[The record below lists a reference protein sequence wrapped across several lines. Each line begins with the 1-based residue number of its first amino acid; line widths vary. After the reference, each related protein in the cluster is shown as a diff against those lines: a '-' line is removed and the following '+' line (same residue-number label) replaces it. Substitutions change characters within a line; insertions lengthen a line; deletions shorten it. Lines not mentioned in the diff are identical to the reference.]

1 MNYSNMSSPSDND
14 IISARREDVI
24 QSYHSARAQN
34 YRRFLEGDD
43 KATAEYIFPNQK
55 EDAHNIVTLFYKHNR
70 YVISIQ
76 KKTKVGADGLM
87 IEIATLM
94 TTHVNNQFVVN
105 PANVRII
112 TGMSNAKWEEEM
124 INKAPTCFKGVIFHH
139 GKLQK
144 SDLTNLRN
152 ALIIIDEI
160 DTGNK
165 SEQVLH
171 TTLKEAGVL
180 DVDYMKEHN
189 IRFVFISATMIK
201 ELYDLYRWGDL
212 HEMYK
217 MTIPHEYIGHK
228 DFLDRGIIKE
238 FYPIN
243 TRDAAEDWIQED
255 ILDYYP
261 NEFRVHIIR
270 VTVKTV
276 NLVQDACI
284 RKGLIFKN
292 HTSDDRLT
300 PADEKELF
308 IDPLMQHVVVA
319 VKGLLR
325 RADLIPNRW
334 KLRIGATHELYTK
347 KVDNNVQVQGLPG
360 RISGYWR
367 SILDAGHKTGPH
379 RTSIK
384 AIQEYEKVYDNPF
397 GKNTYQSAGFKKRT
411 GKVSADSTMLS
422 AKHIQNLEA
431 VELPVVKE
439 DVVDIK
445 NYRIYSDMHTAREV
459 CTTLYQKFTKI
470 KENEEGFAITSHH
483 GESTVMSLHD
493 AVKLVPKCYGL
504 EEKRGRRLYLPC
516 YVDKKDNTTIRFV
529 VIIHPGLDESK
540 ILECDAKFTSLRL

>member
-1 MNYSNMSSPSDND
+1 M
-14 IISARREDVI
+14 
-24 QSYHSARAQN
+24 
-34 YRRFLEGDD
+34 
-43 KATAEYIFPNQK
+43 
-55 EDAHNIVTLFYKHNR
+55 FYKHNR

-94 TTHVNNQFVVN
+94 TTHVNNKFVVN

-112 TGMSNAKWEEEM
+112 TGMSNVKWEEEM
-124 INKAPTCFKGVIFHH
+124 IGKAPGCFKGIIFHH
-139 GKLQK
+139 GQLQK

-171 TTLKEAGVL
+171 TALKDAGVL

-228 DFLDRGIIKE
+228 DFLDRGIIQE
-238 FYPIN
+238 SYPIN
-243 TRDAAEDWIQED
+243 TRDAAEQWIQED
-255 ILDYYP
+255 ILDNFKDDY
-261 NEFRVHIIR
+261 RVNIIR
-270 VTVKTV
+270 VTAKTV

-300 PADEKELF
+300 PSDEKELF
-308 IDPLMQHVVVA
+308 IDSLSRHYVVA

-334 KLRIGATHELYTK
+334 KRRIGATHELHTK

-360 RISGYWR
+360 RLSGYWR

-384 AIQEYEKVYDNPF
+384 AIEEYEKNYLDPF
-397 GKNTYQSAGFKKRT
+397 GKNSYQSAGFKKNK
-411 GKVSADSTMLS
+411 GKVSSNSTMLS
-422 AKHIQNLEA
+422 AKNIKNLEA
-431 VELPVVKE
+431 VDIPSMKEEVDRNLYRIYADE
-439 DVVDIK
+439 DVVRKVFMILG
-445 NYRIYSDMHTAREV
+445 YRYDKT
-459 CTTLYQKFTKI
+459 
-470 KENEEGFAITSHH
+470 ENNAEGFKETS
-483 GESTVMSLHD
+483 MR
-493 AVKLVPKCYGL
+493 AVKRVVSLTEAVQHVPKAHG
-504 EEKRGRRLYLPC
+504 GGGGGAQSRRYYPC
-516 YVDKKDNTTIRFV
+516 YVDTSDNTTLRFV
-529 VIIHPGLDESK
+529 VIIEANIEKNK
-540 ILECDAKFTSLRL
+540 IDECDTTFMSLSL

>member
-1 MNYSNMSSPSDND
+1 
-14 IISARREDVI
+14 
-24 QSYHSARAQN
+24 
-34 YRRFLEGDD
+34 
-43 KATAEYIFPNQK
+43 
-55 EDAHNIVTLFYKHNR
+55 
-70 YVISIQ
+70 
-76 KKTKVGADGLM
+76 
-87 IEIATLM
+87 
-94 TTHVNNQFVVN
+94 
-105 PANVRII
+105 
-112 TGMSNAKWEEEM
+112 M

-255 ILDYYP
+255 ILDHYP

-300 PADEKELF
+300 ALDEKELF

-334 KLRIGATHELYTK
+334 KLRIGATHEFYTK

-422 AKHIQNLEA
+422 AKHIQNLE
-431 VELPVVKE
+431 VVDLPSVKE

-445 NYRIYSDMHTAREV
+445 NYRIYSDIHAAREV
-459 CTTLYQKFTKI
+459 CTTLYQKFNKI
-470 KENEEGFAITSHH
+470 KMEDGFAVTSHH
-483 GESTVMSLHD
+483 GDATIMSLHD
-493 AVKLVPKCYGL
+493 AVRLVPKCYGL
-504 EEKRGRRLYLPC
+504 DGGGRGRRLYLPC

-529 VIIHPGLDESK
+529 VIIHPGVDESK
-540 ILECDAKFTSLRL
+540 IAECDAKFTSLRL